1 MSLFWNLGTLLRL
14 LRHCTGMYFVFF
26 RCVTCI
32 YEVWPERFD
41 LVGKEERERETG
53 MFLEGIRKKEFTS
66 MIALYYIHVLNVQ
79 YELGI

>member
-1 MSLFWNLGTLLRL
+1 M
-14 LRHCTGMYFVFF
+14 
-26 RCVTCI
+26 
-32 YEVWPERFD
+32 
-41 LVGKEERERETG
+41 GKEERERETG